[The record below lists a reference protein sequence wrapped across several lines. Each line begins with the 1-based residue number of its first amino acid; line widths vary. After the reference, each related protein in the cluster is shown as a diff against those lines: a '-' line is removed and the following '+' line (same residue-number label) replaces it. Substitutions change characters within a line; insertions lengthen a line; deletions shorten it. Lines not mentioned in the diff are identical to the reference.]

1 MIRVSSLLLALIL
14 MPALAVAEPV
24 VDEDTVRAIAKEL
37 NQSFVEGDISVLK
50 KYMYPGSR
58 IIVDMD
64 PANNRGQVEIDYAN
78 FMQLT
83 EMAVQAM
90 QGASVQDEVL
100 SVTVNSADNEATIRE
115 KTIAT
120 VSMMGTT
127 VRDVSISTTTYGVV
141 DGEIKVLVAEDEL
154 ISTEIVE

>member
-100 SVTVNSADNEATIRE
+100 SVTVNSADNEATILE